1 VTNLLSSTLTNLI
14 TMVRSRGGCASADWL
29 PCPPRMEQIGG
40 LAMCFRTSWRLS
52 VLAFAMVGPIIY
64 LTQARPVLP
73 LPAATAAAFLCK
85 L

>member
-1 VTNLLSSTLTNLI
+1 
-14 TMVRSRGGCASADWL
+14 
-29 PCPPRMEQIGG
+29 MEQIGG